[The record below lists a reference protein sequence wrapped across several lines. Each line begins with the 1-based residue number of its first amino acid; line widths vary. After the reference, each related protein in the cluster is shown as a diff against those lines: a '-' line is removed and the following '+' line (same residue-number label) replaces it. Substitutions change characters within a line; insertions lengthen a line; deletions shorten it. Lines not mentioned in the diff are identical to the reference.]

1 MENTEKVEIGYTVPK
16 ERWQEAAKNLEELGN
31 VLAAG
36 FLKQNKDGRGKRTRT
51 TLWRTSCWPA
61 WRFTMWRSLQ
71 RISAGSFRCPGRT
84 EVNMLAVLMSMKPE
98 WWEKILAGEKTL
110 EIRKTH
116 PQNER
121 LEWPVTVLVYV
132 SGTGAVQGQF
142 LCPGEVS
149 YRTMQDLEEMSCVP
163 REDLLKYAKGRR
175 LSGWIVQ
182 SPEKFDAPSPLAEFG
197 LDRPPMSW
205 QYVEITDEMEAEH
218 E

>member
-1 MENTEKVEIGYTVPK
+1 
-16 ERWQEAAKNLEELGN
+16 
-31 VLAAG
+31 
-36 FLKQNKDGRGKRTRT
+36 
-51 TLWRTSCWPA
+51 
-61 WRFTMWRSLQ
+61 
-71 RISAGSFRCPGRT
+71 
-84 EVNMLAVLMSMKPE
+84 MLAVLMSMKPE

-182 SPEKFDAPSPLAEFG
+182 SPEKFDAPQPSG
-197 LDRPPMSW
+197 RVRPGPSAHVVAVCGDPGRGGGIENVC
-205 QYVEITDEMEAEH
+205 YHGRI
-218 E
+218 

>member
-1 MENTEKVEIGYTVPK
+1 
-16 ERWQEAAKNLEELGN
+16 
-31 VLAAG
+31 
-36 FLKQNKDGRGKRTRT
+36 
-51 TLWRTSCWPA
+51 
-61 WRFTMWRSLQ
+61 
-71 RISAGSFRCPGRT
+71 
-84 EVNMLAVLMSMKPE
+84 MLAVLMSMKPE
-98 WWEKILAGEKTL
+98 WWEKILGGEKTL

-163 REDLLKYAKGRR
+163 CEDLLKYAKGRR

-205 QYVEITDEMEAEH
+205 Q
-218 E
+218 

>member
-1 MENTEKVEIGYTVPK
+1 
-16 ERWQEAAKNLEELGN
+16 
-31 VLAAG
+31 
-36 FLKQNKDGRGKRTRT
+36 
-51 TLWRTSCWPA
+51 
-61 WRFTMWRSLQ
+61 
-71 RISAGSFRCPGRT
+71 
-84 EVNMLAVLMSMKPE
+84 MLAVLMSMKPE
-98 WWEKILAGEKTL
+98 WWEKILGGEKTL

-149 YRTMQDLEEMSCVP
+149 YRTMQDLEEMSCV
-163 REDLLKYAKGRR
+163 
-175 LSGWIVQ
+175 Q

-205 QYVEITDEMEAEH
+205 QYVEIPDAAE

>member
-1 MENTEKVEIGYTVPK
+1 
-16 ERWQEAAKNLEELGN
+16 
-31 VLAAG
+31 
-36 FLKQNKDGRGKRTRT
+36 
-51 TLWRTSCWPA
+51 
-61 WRFTMWRSLQ
+61 
-71 RISAGSFRCPGRT
+71 
-84 EVNMLAVLMSMKPE
+84 MLAVLMSMKPE
-98 WWEKILAGEKTL
+98 WWEKILAGGKTL

-149 YRTMQDLEEMSCVP
+149 YRTMQDLEGMSCVP

-175 LSGWIVQ
+175 LSGWIVR

-205 QYVEITDEMEAEH
+205 QYVEIPDGMEAEH

>member
-1 MENTEKVEIGYTVPK
+1 
-16 ERWQEAAKNLEELGN
+16 
-31 VLAAG
+31 
-36 FLKQNKDGRGKRTRT
+36 
-51 TLWRTSCWPA
+51 
-61 WRFTMWRSLQ
+61 
-71 RISAGSFRCPGRT
+71 
-84 EVNMLAVLMSMKPE
+84 MLAVLMSMKPE
-98 WWEKILAGEKTL
+98 WWEKILDGEKTL

-182 SPEKFDAPSPLAEFG
+182 SPEKFDAPSPLAEFALAVLRIEIG
-197 LDRPPMSW
+197 LTNWAMGGFILAAALIGAAFRTARERRRKERAAK
-205 QYVEITDEMEAEH
+205 YVPVVLESAINVQRSLLRDITASEDQSQINTWRKSVVKMTLAALNEKRERMIKNGAEK
-218 E
+218 

>member
-1 MENTEKVEIGYTVPK
+1 
-16 ERWQEAAKNLEELGN
+16 
-31 VLAAG
+31 
-36 FLKQNKDGRGKRTRT
+36 
-51 TLWRTSCWPA
+51 
-61 WRFTMWRSLQ
+61 
-71 RISAGSFRCPGRT
+71 
-84 EVNMLAVLMSMKPE
+84 MLAVLMSMKPE

-142 LCPGEVS
+142 LCHGYTETNFLQ
-149 YRTMQDLEEMSCVP
+149 YLEKPSCVP
-163 REDLLKYAKGRR
+163 LADLKEYAGGKC
-175 LSGWIVQ
+175 LSGWIVR

-205 QYVEITDEMEAEH
+205 QYVEIPDAAE

>member
-1 MENTEKVEIGYTVPK
+1 
-16 ERWQEAAKNLEELGN
+16 
-31 VLAAG
+31 
-36 FLKQNKDGRGKRTRT
+36 
-51 TLWRTSCWPA
+51 
-61 WRFTMWRSLQ
+61 
-71 RISAGSFRCPGRT
+71 
-84 EVNMLAVLMSMKPE
+84 MLAVLMSMKPE
-98 WWEKILAGEKTL
+98 WWEKILDGEKTL

-205 QYVEITDEMEAEH
+205 QYVEIPDAAEEEKMFVIMDEISPWPPVNCNDCRNVSCTEAEQEKAMGKPPH
-218 E
+218 ICREYKKRVFHGTNKRGFHSCLHPCVDCIKDRFRKFESRGKT

>member
-1 MENTEKVEIGYTVPK
+1 
-16 ERWQEAAKNLEELGN
+16 
-31 VLAAG
+31 
-36 FLKQNKDGRGKRTRT
+36 
-51 TLWRTSCWPA
+51 
-61 WRFTMWRSLQ
+61 
-71 RISAGSFRCPGRT
+71 
-84 EVNMLAVLMSMKPE
+84 MLAVLMSMKPE

-182 SPEKFDAPSPLAEFG
+182 SPEKFDAPSHLAEFG
-197 LDRPPMSW
+197 LDRPPMS
-205 QYVEITDEMEAEH
+205 
-218 E
+218 

>member
-31 VLAAG
+31 ALAAG
-36 FLKQNKDGRGKRTRT
+36 FLKQNKDGRGKEDADA
-51 TLWRTSCWPA
+51 L
-61 WRFTMWRSLQ
+61 
-71 RISAGSFRCPGRT
+71 I
-84 EVNMLAVLMSMKPE
+84 
-98 WWEKILAGEKTL
+98 
-110 EIRKTH
+110 
-116 PQNER
+116 R

-205 QYVEITDEMEAEH
+205 QYVEIPEAAE

>member
-1 MENTEKVEIGYTVPK
+1 
-16 ERWQEAAKNLEELGN
+16 
-31 VLAAG
+31 
-36 FLKQNKDGRGKRTRT
+36 
-51 TLWRTSCWPA
+51 
-61 WRFTMWRSLQ
+61 
-71 RISAGSFRCPGRT
+71 
-84 EVNMLAVLMSMKPE
+84 MLAVLMSMKPE

-205 QYVEITDEMEAEH
+205 QYVEIPDGMEAEH
-218 E
+218 DDVANAVGAIAEMAWIFYTAIRNAGADVPEAAMLTREYLIASIHGKSNAAPEGE

>member
-1 MENTEKVEIGYTVPK
+1 
-16 ERWQEAAKNLEELGN
+16 
-31 VLAAG
+31 
-36 FLKQNKDGRGKRTRT
+36 
-51 TLWRTSCWPA
+51 
-61 WRFTMWRSLQ
+61 
-71 RISAGSFRCPGRT
+71 
-84 EVNMLAVLMSMKPE
+84 MLAVLMSMKPE
-98 WWEKILAGEKTL
+98 WWEKILDGEKTL

-175 LSGWIVQ
+175 ISGWIVLFPCMVAIRY
-182 SPEKFDAPSPLAEFG
+182 SRVSMAASGTSAPAFLMA
-197 LDRPPMSW
+197 
-205 QYVEITDEMEAEH
+205 V
-218 E
+218 

>member
-36 FLKQNKDGRGKRTRT
+36 FLKQNKD
-51 TLWRTSCWPA
+51 A
-61 WRFTMWRSLQ
+61 WRSIMWRSSQ
-71 RISAGSFRCPGRT
+71 RTNAGSFRCPART

-98 WWEKILAGEKTL
+98 WWEKFLDGEKTL

-149 YRTMQDLEEMSCVP
+149 YRTMQDLEKMSCVP

-205 QYVEITDEMEAEH
+205 QYVEIPDAAE